1 MTAEIETS
9 GPASAARRKAR
20 RLRMAA
26 VIMLMLG
33 LIGVGA
39 VYQLGR
45 PQDVPDELST
55 AYKANERQAEYLYG
69 KSGLWLQELLGAL
82 KKPDTQAVIIVAASW
97 LIAAGCL
104 YVARQF
110 EMDASAS
117 RAED

>member
-1 MTAEIETS
+1 
-9 GPASAARRKAR
+9 
-20 RLRMAA
+20 
-26 VIMLMLG
+26 MLMLG

-55 AYKANERQAEYLYG
+55 AYKNNERQAEYLYG
-69 KSGLWLQELLGAL
+69 KPGLWLQELLGAL